1 MNTSALPNYEVPE
14 LLVYG
19 SFRELTQLDWA
30 MGIYPAPKVKKPKK
44 KKKDKK
50 PKFGGC
56 QVSGFGSSSC
66 ASSSS

>member
-44 KKKDKK
+44 KKDKK